1 MVALLLMLSLGD
13 TTLHRRDAS
22 NAADAAALAA
32 AGTWAD
38 SIESMYDDAVDSDN
52 ADGLWGGIGKGLGSY
67 AGLEAKNAADTY
79 ASHNGA
85 TVTAYSVDA
94 TQKTVTVSVET
105 NSTVEG
111 TDEKMT
117 ATSTAEIV
125 LKDGVCLGGGKV
137 ESRALSNVV
146 ALSVTLLNAH
156 AFHGP
161 LRHEPARESHYQADV
176 LTINI
181 YGFSKALSPP
191 RPDGS
196 RRLMNHS
203 FHSHI
208 RIHRATTGGN
218 IVRAIVSHT
227 LPIATLT
234 LALLTGCGGEGG
246 ESADPSATATSTDA
260 QATETTASLTPAYG
274 LTLTLP
280 TNLTSD
286 EEPRKGSNDKW
297 RVDYYVQ
304 DESAPALIDVEY
316 YTENSQTASGIASL
330 DENAYAEDGITITP
344 TATTVEGSP
353 DAYTYT
359 WEQNAAPPWDPTAPA
374 IDLSCQA
381 KLADGPEGYAYGVY
395 ACAPKDN
402 QQSID
407 AMQAVLDS
415 MTVSES

>member
-1 MVALLLMLSLGD
+1 MRRRRRRKRRPQRNGH
-13 TTLHRRDAS
+13 LHGRAGHRD
-22 NAADAAALAA
+22 DRQ
-32 AGTWAD
+32 
-38 SIESMYDDAVDSDN
+38 
-52 ADGLWGGIGKGLGSY
+52 
-67 AGLEAKNAADTY
+67 
-79 ASHNGA
+79 SHA
-85 TVTAYSVDA
+85 
-94 TQKTVTVSVET
+94 
-105 NSTVEG
+105 
-111 TDEKMT
+111 
-117 ATSTAEIV
+117 
-125 LKDGVCLGGGKV
+125 
-137 ESRALSNVV
+137 
-146 ALSVTLLNAH
+146 
-156 AFHGP
+156 
-161 LRHEPARESHYQADV
+161 
-176 LTINI
+176 
-181 YGFSKALSPP
+181 
-191 RPDGS
+191 
-196 RRLMNHS
+196 
-203 FHSHI
+203 
-208 RIHRATTGGN
+208 
-218 IVRAIVSHT
+218 
-227 LPIATLT
+227 
-234 LALLTGCGGEGG
+234 
-246 ESADPSATATSTDA
+246 
-260 QATETTASLTPAYG
+260 AYG

-316 YTENSQTASGIASL
+316 YTESSQTASGIASL